1 MLTASQFTS
10 EVLRL
15 RRYRTSAKF
24 KTLRESVLVLDEIRS
39 VIERWTSKN
48 TSKSRSEAIVKQSLI
63 VPILRRLG
71 WDDESD
77 DEVVTEYN
85 VGGGEVDYALSHN
98 RTAKVFIEAKRE
110 DEPLEKHEE
119 QLLNYA
125 FKQGVVMAVLT
136 NGTTWW
142 FYLSMREDPWRERK
156 FTVGQI
162 DKPELPN
169 RLIYILSKDN
179 VTSGDAIGNAED
191 LLRSQRILDCFP
203 KAWETMKPDIVHLLT
218 EKTQELCGY
227 RPNVTEVEQF
237 LSWIDN
243 QAPTEAGVPE
253 PKAVTPSDV
262 SEPGGVKG
270 TNDQSFIFLKD
281 SYPADSWRSMLRKLC
296 NILHTKHKD
305 SFEATALDC
314 KGKKGAAHF
323 SRNPN
328 DFRAHHEVN
337 DSRIYVNIHG
347 GEKQLK
353 VRAYD
358 VISHFE
364 YAQDDLRFEFL

>member
-1 MLTASQFTS
+1 M
-10 EVLRL
+10 
-15 RRYRTSAKF
+15 
-24 KTLRESVLVLDEIRS
+24 LDEIRS
-39 VIERWTSKN
+39 VIERWTSKK

-142 FYLSMREDPWRERK
+142 FYLSMREEPWRERK
-156 FTVGQI
+156 FTLGQI

-169 RLIYILSKDN
+169 RLMSILSKDY
-179 VTSGDAIGNAED
+179 VTSGEAIGNAEN

-203 KAWETMKPDIVHLLT
+203 KAWETMKPEIVYLLT

-227 RPNVTEVEQF
+227 RPIATEVEQF
-237 LSWIDN
+237 
-243 QAPTEAGVPE
+243 
-253 PKAVTPSDV
+253 
-262 SEPGGVKG
+262 
-270 TNDQSFIFLKD
+270 
-281 SYPADSWRSMLRKLC
+281 
-296 NILHTKHKD
+296 
-305 SFEATALDC
+305 
-314 KGKKGAAHF
+314 
-323 SRNPN
+323 
-328 DFRAHHEVN
+328 
-337 DSRIYVNIHG
+337 
-347 GEKQLK
+347 
-353 VRAYD
+353 
-358 VISHFE
+358 
-364 YAQDDLRFEFL
+364 